1 MAAAEA
7 AAAEAAEKQR
17 RREEKEE
24 RRRQKEDKYIQ
35 FNFCQQLNLRDS
47 GCCFCLGRRPSKQK
61 VNAFQGK

>member
-1 MAAAEA
+1 VAAAEA

-35 FNFCQQLNLRDS
+35 FNFCQQLNLRDRADAV
-47 GCCFCLGRRPSKQK
+47 FVLVVDPQNKR
-61 VNAFQGK
+61 